1 MTNPLKDTSWDE
13 GTPLYEAAKA
23 IRLLVLDV
31 DGVLTNGQLWYGP
44 NDAEFKAFDVKD
56 GQGIAWWNQLAGR
69 SSMIITARTSEI
81 VRRRG
86 DELGVAAVFEGQK
99 NKWACL
105 QAYLMENHLTP
116 NQVAY
121 MGDDWPDIACLQNVG
136 LATCPANAVDEVK
149 ATCQWTA
156 TATGGR
162 GAVRELVNHL
172 CCAQGLLPQFV

>member
-1 MTNPLKDTSWDE
+1 MTSAWDE
-13 GTPLYEAAKA
+13 GTRLHEAAKE
-23 IRLLVLDV
+23 IRLLVFDV

-44 NDAEFKAFDVKD
+44 EDAEFKAFNVKD

-69 SSMIITARTSEI
+69 QSIIITARSSEI

-105 QAYLMENHLTP
+105 QTYLSENNLAL

-121 MGDDWPDIACLQNVG
+121 MGDDWPDIACLQHVG
-136 LATCPANAVDEVK
+136 LATCPVDAVAEVQSVCDWV
-149 ATCQWTA
+149 ASLP
-156 TATGGR
+156 GGQ
-162 GAVRELVNHL
+162 GAVRDLINRL
-172 CCAQGLLPQFV
+172 CEAQGLLPQFV